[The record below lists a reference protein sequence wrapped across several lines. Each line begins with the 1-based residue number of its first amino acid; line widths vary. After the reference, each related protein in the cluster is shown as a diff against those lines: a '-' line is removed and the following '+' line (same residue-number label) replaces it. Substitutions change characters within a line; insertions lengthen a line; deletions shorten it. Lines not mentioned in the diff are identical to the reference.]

1 MSHLKIYLGNARKAF
16 VKKIKISIICEKRG
30 LRNFQ
35 ILSKLKIHETIIFY
49 YLVLEKHCLLF
60 RFIITDRHYYPQ

>member
-1 MSHLKIYLGNARKAF
+1 MSHLKIYLGDARKAF

-35 ILSKLKIHETIIFY
+35 ILSKLKIHETII
-49 YLVLEKHCLLF
+49 
-60 RFIITDRHYYPQ
+60 

>member
-1 MSHLKIYLGNARKAF
+1 MSHLKIYLGKAF

-35 ILSKLKIHETIIFY
+35 ILSKLKIHETII
-49 YLVLEKHCLLF
+49 
-60 RFIITDRHYYPQ
+60 